1 MDTSWSR
8 YIQGCKTLYSS
19 RRLRFHDRFR
29 HRFAELFTLEDRPM
43 RILEVNR
50 PIFHFSVV
58 MQDHYDGEAV
68 YK

>member
-1 MDTSWSR
+1 MPDIDQRQIARWVEQVAATYNKR
-8 YIQGCKTLYSS
+8 VGTINYI
-19 RRLRFHDRFR
+19 FVDD
-29 HRFAELFTLEDRPM
+29 E